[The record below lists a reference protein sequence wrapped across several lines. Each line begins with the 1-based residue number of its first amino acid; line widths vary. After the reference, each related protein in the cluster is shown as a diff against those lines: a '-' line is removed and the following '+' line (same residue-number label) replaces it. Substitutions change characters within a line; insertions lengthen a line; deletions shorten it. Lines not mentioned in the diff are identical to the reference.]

1 MIRATADPA
10 VPDMQP
16 EGSQSDAPEA
26 WLRDVLCYATTW
38 TCLTCRRGN
47 SVRRLVRLH
56 PCAAYSGMAGHFP
69 RLDALIRNAEA
80 AAAKEADPLLVLQ
93 VLLKMTINSEADAY
107 LLIGQLTEAIA
118 EAVAK
123 RIPTEKQ
130 REVSGATFQ
139 LLYDRLRA
147 KGWPEPQRRFRTQI
161 SAAIARITRM
171 RIAKLMLHQKRCE
184 PSCLLRSISVLR

>member
-1 MIRATADPA
+1 
-10 VPDMQP
+10 
-16 EGSQSDAPEA
+16 
-26 WLRDVLCYATTW
+26 
-38 TCLTCRRGN
+38 
-47 SVRRLVRLH
+47 
-56 PCAAYSGMAGHFP
+56 MAGHYP

-147 KGWPEPQRRFRTQI
+147 RGL
-161 SAAIARITRM
+161 A
-171 RIAKLMLHQKRCE
+171 
-184 PSCLLRSISVLR
+184 